1 MSLPSPANINH
12 LLPSTKKP
20 SRNTYTYT
28 KRTTIST
35 TSVTSST
42 AGGTVRVYGK
52 RKENAPRAVLEQE
65 NNSSTSNGQK
75 ERGAGAEIDNMIT
88 VVEGSL
94 SALQLDVNLESKDDG
109 DDGNNQAEQQQD
121 VLRERV
127 AQQGDQA
134 MVGVCIRPY
143 NKEVQRHAAA
153 PREDESTISRF
164 PETTAKPK
172 RKPPRRSSGWIE
184 DLKLNNYVR
193 PILKEATS
201 PISSRGIQRFA
212 SWARRAGDMFT
223 VEKIAEG
230 SYGEVY
236 QLRLSRDISKCNLSK
251 SRLARLKAY
260 KDGVFKIIPLR
271 AQRGV
276 GSKKFTTVR
285 EIVSEVQMLKLL
297 DPIPGFARFREV
309 HVVQGRFP
317 DAYQQAW
324 TRYSQTNE
332 SDCLNPDPGKAKSY
346 PDTQLWAI
354 LEMDNAGCEL
364 EKFPWSSTFQVYD
377 IFWGVALALA
387 RAEQFA
393 AFEHRDLHLG
403 NICIKPTKNGG
414 NIMADLSRAGSGAFE
429 GGHTG
434 FGLSGL
440 ETTIIDYSLSRAEL
454 QPVDSLDEDGVPEA
468 ERRDSAVTDIAWSDL
483 DKRQIFGA
491 IGRDEDEKLLRD
503 TYRYMRSEVYHQ
515 DNLLSP
521 IQPPTKPRQWK
532 GYNPRTNLIWLS
544 FLLQMLLKQQKP
556 SGAYQPGNQQ
566 QQQQQLQEEEE
577 EEQRQRQQRQRQPL
591 TPRPT
596 NHNLHRNSI
605 HNHHHNANGNSVFDD
620 GGDSPRKPP
629 ASKNYLKL
637 QVPSSRDAG
646 NDVGK
651 KNVEIALQEEL
662 ALRLRTTADML
673 SVENGFEDLYCAGDI
688 VAFAIGSGWLGEGDF
703 LC

>member
-1 MSLPSPANINH
+1 MSLFSPATNR
-12 LLPSTKKP
+12 LPSTKKP
-20 SRNTYTYT
+20 SRNTHTYK
-28 KRTTIST
+28 KRSTTIFTTTT
-35 TSVTSST
+35 TSVTT
-42 AGGTVRVYGK
+42 AGGTGRVYGK
-52 RKENAPRAVLEQE
+52 RKADAPRAVLEQE
-65 NNSSTSNGQK
+65 NNNGTSSVK
-75 ERGAGAEIDNMIT
+75 RGELNNMIT
-88 VVEGSL
+88 VVEKGL
-94 SALQLDVNLESKDDG
+94 SALQLDVNREESADD
-109 DDGNNQAEQQQD
+109 DNPAAQQPD
-121 VLRERV
+121 VLSEKEE
-127 AQQGDQA
+127 AEQA
-134 MVGVCIRPY
+134 MVEAHIPPY
-143 NKEVQRHAAA
+143 KDSSFQRQRAAYK
-153 PREDESTISRF
+153 EDESTISRS
-164 PETTAKPK
+164 PENVKPK
-172 RKPPRRSSGWIE
+172 RNPRRSSGWIE

-212 SWARRAGDMFT
+212 NWARRAGGMFT

-251 SRLARLKAY
+251 SRLARLEAY

-276 GSKKFTTVR
+276 GSKKFTTVQ

-317 DAYQQAW
+317 DAYQRAW
-324 TRYSQTNE
+324 TQYSQANE
-332 SDCLNPDPGKAKSY
+332 SDCLNPDPSKATSY

-403 NICIKPTKNGG
+403 NICIKPTKKGERSEPIGG
-414 NIMADLSRAGSGAFE
+414 GP
-429 GGHTG
+429 TG

-454 QPVDSLDEDGVPEA
+454 QPIDTLDEDASPET
-468 ERRDSAVTDIAWSDL
+468 ERENSAVAEIAWSDL
-483 DKRQIFGA
+483 DKKKIFGA
-491 IGRDEDEKLLRD
+491 IGRDENEKLLRD

-515 DNLLSP
+515 NNLLSP
-521 IQPPTKPRQWK
+521 VQPPTKPRQWK
-532 GYNPRTNLIWLS
+532 NYNPRTNLIWLS
-544 FLLQMLLKQQKP
+544 FLLQMLLKKQKP
-556 SGAYQPGNQQ
+556 SASGAYQTEVQQ
-566 QQQQQLQEEEE
+566 KL
-577 EEQRQRQQRQRQPL
+577 QRQRRPL
-591 TPRPT
+591 ASRPA
-596 NHNLHRNSI
+596 NHNLHSRSNI
-605 HNHHHNANGNSVFDD
+605 LHNANGDD
-620 GGDSPRKPP
+620 DCFFHGDSPCKS
-629 ASKNYLKL
+629 SKKKL
-637 QVPSSRDAG
+637 QDGIEGDDAG

-651 KNVEIALQEEL
+651 NVEMIALQEEL
-662 ALRLRTTADML
+662 ELRLRTTADML
-673 SVENGFEDLYCAGDI
+673 SVENGIEDLYCAGDL

-703 LC
+703 SC